1 MRMYVVLNSR
11 LVVYKFNI
19 FNLTINLNSNLTV
32 FILGFDIE

>member
-1 MRMYVVLNSR
+1 MRMCVVLNSR